1 VDSEYEQLNHRM
13 DGSTMSASHKTARAG
28 PFCEDLRFAMD
39 RLIGSIRRECVDHVI
54 ALGEQHLRQ
63 VLKAYASYYNTAKT
77 HRSLDKDAPISRPV
91 QRIGRIVSHA
101 LVGGLHHQYAR
112 I

>member
-1 VDSEYEQLNHRM
+1 MRETISVEMPIQ
-13 DGSTMSASHKTARAG
+13 GTFQAASLGLTLLTKSRK
-28 PFCEDLRFAMD
+28 
-39 RLIGSIRRECVDHVI
+39 CVDHVI

-63 VLKAYASYYNTAKT
+63 VLKSYASCYNTART
-77 HRSLDKDAPISRPV
+77 HRSLNKDAPVSRPV